1 VHCRAGIVRTHT
13 VIGCWLRRESYS
25 GPDAI
30 ERLNQLSQANAPARS
45 LPQIPQTAEQQRY
58 VLEWLEPAEPDQSG
72 LDLDATRVLRDRY
85 LGSML
90 GLACGDAM
98 GASLQFRKP
107 GQFAPLADLLG
118 GGHWQLPRGAWTD
131 DTAMALCLAESLLE
145 MDGFDAADQVR
156 RYRRWQHDGHLSS
169 TGGMHRHYGNRRVR
183 FAARRRRAPGDR
195 RCGPPGAD
203 TDRDRCDV
211 RSVHAR
217 PSARMGC
224 GRSGCVSMAAPD
236 RSRPWISCSRHCSGP

>member
-1 VHCRAGIVRTHT
+1 MHCRAGIVRTHT
-13 VIGCWLRRESYS
+13 VIGCWLRREGYS

-98 GASLQFRKP
+98 GTSLQFRKP

-145 MDGFDAADQVR
+145 TDGFDAADQVR

-169 TGGMHRHYGNRRVR
+169 TGGMHRH
-183 FAARRRRAPGDR
+183 
-195 RCGPPGAD
+195 
-203 TDRDRCDV
+203 
-211 RSVHAR
+211 
-217 PSARMGC
+217 
-224 GRSGCVSMAAPD
+224 
-236 RSRPWISCSRHCSGP
+236 